1 MRSIALAISAFVLN
15 LAIQSLGTAS
25 AQSGQPSPD
34 FDLAYVLA
42 TASYCAYTVGQ
53 ADTDHGRARALR
65 CLKAAAGQ
73 DRERLDVFSD
83 IAQDDIEA
91 FFDPKAPENAYLLV
105 WTKKAGVILAF
116 RGTLTPPISPD
127 GGFLTAAAAAV
138 AKAHELELFQTF
150 IADWANNF
158 VFIPNP
164 LNFITNPQDGRHP
177 GFDKAWSGLQA
188 NLVPKNCST
197 PACSKFLFF
206 VSQLHGT
213 PSLRLYI
220 TGHSKG
226 GALATLA
233 AIDLRRLIGGD
244 VIPVVYTFAAAKTLT
259 VDGAKRYADAVKNI
273 WRFEHQYDI
282 VPSAP
287 PDWTVNP
294 VLPFTHVG
302 GRVFFAHGGLPQ
314 SPEWPEGGADSP
326 SDLKR
331 LAEDAQNLLP
341 PGSQFFDFTQLINP
355 AALMAS
361 AQGFTKID
369 CQAFVDNHF
378 VVFADVQGLVHA
390 QHAGAPS
397 TATEK
402 DLNQSFFYT
411 GLRDDDGKILWG
423 YSQWCLELT
432 KP

>member
-1 MRSIALAISAFVLN
+1 MRSIVLAISVFVLN
-15 LAIQSLGTAS
+15 LAIQPPGTAS
-25 AQSGQPSPD
+25 AQSGPASPD

-53 ADTDHGRARALR
+53 ADADNGQARALR
-65 CLKAAAGQ
+65 CLKAAVRQ
-73 DRERLDVFSD
+73 DNELLDVFSD
-83 IAQDDIEA
+83 ITQDDVEA
-91 FFDPKAPENAYLLV
+91 YFDSHHPENAYLLV

-116 RGTLTPPISPD
+116 RGTLTPPISPE
-127 GGFLTAAAAAV
+127 GGIFTAATAAI

-150 IADWANNF
+150 IADWARNF
-158 VFIPNP
+158 NFIPSP
-164 LNFITNPQDGRHP
+164 LNFITNPQDGRHS
-177 GFDKAWSGLQA
+177 GFNEAWSGLQA
-188 NLVPKNCST
+188 HLVAKDCSKD
-197 PACSKFLFF
+197 CSKFLSF
-206 VSQLHGT
+206 VSRLHGT

-233 AIDLRRLIGGD
+233 AIDLPGLIDGD
-244 VIPVVYTFAAAKTLT
+244 IISVVYTFSAAKALT
-259 VDGAKRYADAVKNI
+259 VGGANGHAEAVKNI
-273 WRFEHQYDI
+273 WRFEHQFDI

-287 PDWTVNP
+287 PDRTVNP
-294 VLPFTHVG
+294 FLPYTHVG
-302 GRVFFAHGGLPQ
+302 GRVFFAQGGLLQ
-314 SPEWPEGGADSP
+314 SPDWPQGGADSP
-326 SDLKR
+326 GDRKR
-331 LAEDAQNLLP
+331 LTEDVQNLLS

-361 AQGFTKID
+361 AQRFTKID

-411 GLRDDDGKILWG
+411 GLRDDGGNILWG

>member
-1 MRSIALAISAFVLN
+1 MKSIALAISAFVLN
-15 LAIQSLGTAS
+15 LAIQPPGTAS
-25 AQSGQPSPD
+25 AQSGPASPD

-138 AKAHELELFQTF
+138 AKANEAELFKTF
-150 IADWANNF
+150 IGDWANNF
-158 VFIPNP
+158 DLIPSP
-164 LNFITNPQDGRHP
+164 LNFITNPQDGRHA
-177 GFDKAWSGLQA
+177 GFEKAWSGLQEH
-188 NLVPKNCST
+188 LVAKDCST
-197 PACSKFLFF
+197 DCSKFLTF

-233 AIDLRRLIGGD
+233 AIDLPGGD
-244 VIPVVYTFAAAKTLT
+244 VPVVYTFAAAKALT
-259 VDGAKRYADAVKNI
+259 VDGANRHADAVKNI
-273 WRFEHQYDI
+273 WRFEHQYDF

-287 PDWTVNP
+287 PDSTVNP
-294 VLPFTHVG
+294 WLPYTHVG
-302 GRVFFAHGGLPQ
+302 GRVFFAQGGLPQ
-314 SPEWPEGGADSP
+314 SPDWPKDGADHP
-326 SDLKR
+326 SDRER
-331 LAEDAQNLLP
+331 LMEDAQNLL
-341 PGSQFFDFTQLINP
+341 PGSQFFDFTQLLNP
-355 AALMAS
+355 TALLTN
-361 AQGFTKID
+361 AQRFTKID
-369 CQAFVDNHF
+369 CQAFVNNHF

-411 GLRDDDGKILWG
+411 GLRDDLGDILWG

-432 KP
+432 HP

>member
-15 LAIQSLGTAS
+15 LAIQPLGTAS
-25 AQSGQPSPD
+25 AQSGPASPD

-42 TASYCAYTVGQ
+42 TASYCAYTVGE
-53 ADTDHGRARALR
+53 ADADHGQARALR

-73 DRERLDVFSD
+73 DRDRLDVFSD

-116 RGTLTPPISPD
+116 RGTLTPPISPE
-127 GGFLTAAAAAV
+127 GGFFTAATAAV
-138 AKAHELELFQTF
+138 AKAHELEQFQTF

-158 VFIPNP
+158 IA
-164 LNFITNPQDGRHP
+164 NPQGGRHS
-177 GFDKAWSGLQA
+177 GFNEAWSGLQA
-188 NLVPKNCST
+188 HLVPKNCST
-197 PACSKFLFF
+197 PPCSKFLSF

-233 AIDLRRLIGGD
+233 AIDLLGGD
-244 VIPVVYTFAAAKTLT
+244 IIPVVYTFAAAKALT
-259 VDGAKRYADAVKNI
+259 VDGANRYADAVKNI

-287 PDWTVNP
+287 PDKTVNP
-294 VLPFTHVG
+294 LLPYTHVG
-302 GRVFFAHGGLPQ
+302 GRVFFAQGGLPK
-314 SPEWPEGGADSP
+314 SPEWPEGGADNP
-326 SDLKR
+326 NDRDR
-331 LAEDAQNLLP
+331 LVEDARNLL
-341 PGSQFFDFTQLINP
+341 PGSQFLDFAQLINP
-355 AALMAS
+355 AALI
-361 AQGFTKID
+361 QRFTKID

-411 GLRDDDGKILWG
+411 GLRDDDGEILWG

-432 KP
+432 HP